1 MNILQYLAGWSRK
14 SKNVSPAAR
23 QGAAEAIRDTLACM
37 IAGAGDPV
45 VAMVRQA
52 YRTSLSAGVS
62 TAIGGGTG
70 SPGVAALINATAAHA
85 LDYDDT
91 FRPLMGHASAVLV
104 PALLATAQ
112 AADADG
118 RRLLES
124 YLVGLQA
131 QAVIGAAVNPGHYAA
146 GWHATSTVGAI
157 GAAAGTAW
165 LLGLNEEGIL
175 QAMCLAVSMAAG
187 VKGQF
192 GTAAKPLHAGLAA
205 RNAVEAAALAAAGMG
220 GNPDIMDHPF
230 GFAALY
236 GAAGRPWAAATTA
249 GDERHVIETLGLTP
263 KRHPC
268 CASTHNAIDMLL
280 DLKAAHGFAAED
292 VVLLDC
298 LVGSINQ
305 NNLPYAEPIDAMQ
318 ARFSMPYCLAVAL
331 TNNRLRLADF
341 DRERIFDPA
350 LRRLLP
356 LTKMHAASP
365 AEEDSSGYVTH
376 RLSVHLRDGRTLHAA
391 RAMAK
396 GGLAD
401 PFSAGDRRE
410 KFFDCCNGR
419 LDQQRA
425 DELYAQLQ
433 RLDSQ
438 SHLNFIAAALGRLG
452 N

>member
-14 SKNVSPAAR
+14 SKDVSPAAR
-23 QGAAEAIRDTLACM
+23 QGATEAIRDTLACM

-45 VAMVRQA
+45 VGMVRQA

-118 RRLLES
+118 RRLL
-124 YLVGLQA
+124 
-131 QAVIGAAVNPGHYAA
+131 
-146 GWHATSTVGAI
+146 
-157 GAAAGTAW
+157 
-165 LLGLNEEGIL
+165 GLNEEGIL

-205 RNAVEAAALAAAGMG
+205 RNAVEVAALAAAGMG

-236 GAAGRPWAAATTA
+236 AAAGRPWAAATTA

-280 DLKAAHGFAAED
+280 DLKAAYGFAAED

-305 NNLPYAEPIDAMQ
+305 NNLPYAEPIDEMQ
-318 ARFSMPYCLAVAL
+318 ARFSMPYCLAVVL

-425 DELYAQLQ
+425 GELYEQLQ

-438 SHLNFIAAALGRLG
+438 SHLDFIAAALGRLG